1 MIFCSNDVCLGH
13 LCTARRYWQGLDS
26 LAAPLLALLWPDE
39 ALTFA
44 TLQVRRV
51 AVAERW
57 RDAESKQ

>member
-1 MIFCSNDVCLGH
+1 MSGPSLHHAG
-13 LCTARRYWQGLDS
+13 TARARRYWQGLDS

-57 RDAESKQ
+57 RDGESKQ